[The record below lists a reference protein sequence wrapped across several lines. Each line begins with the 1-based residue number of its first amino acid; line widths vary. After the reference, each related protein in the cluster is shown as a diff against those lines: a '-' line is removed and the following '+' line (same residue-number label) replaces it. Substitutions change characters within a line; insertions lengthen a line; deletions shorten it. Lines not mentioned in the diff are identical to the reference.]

1 VGAVQL
7 IWQFAVRTE
16 LLGFGIVNVA
26 VQLDAAKKVVG
37 LGVMTIDRLVGQGDP
52 PPLLDWTL

>member
-16 LLGFGIVNVA
+16 LVGFGIVNVA
-26 VQLDAAKKVVG
+26 VQLDAEKKVAG
-37 LGVMTIDRLVGQGDP
+37 LGVMTIDRLLGQGP
-52 PPLLDWTL
+52 APPLLDWTL

>member
-26 VQLDAAKKVVG
+26 VQLDAEKKVVG
-37 LGVMTIDRLVGQGDP
+37 LGVMVID
-52 PPLLDWTL
+52 